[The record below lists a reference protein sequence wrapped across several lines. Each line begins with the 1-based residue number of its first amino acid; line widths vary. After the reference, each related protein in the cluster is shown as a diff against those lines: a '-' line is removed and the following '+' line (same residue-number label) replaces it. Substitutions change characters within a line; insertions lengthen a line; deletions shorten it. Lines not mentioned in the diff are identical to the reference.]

1 MLELQ
6 IWSQEKKKD
15 FFDEPAFKCPSDH
28 TPSLAFA
35 RNNNSVSDPSY
46 RDGSSL

>member
-6 IWSQEKKKD
+6 IWSQEKKND

-28 TPSLAFA
+28 RPSSAFA
-35 RNNNSVSDPSY
+35 RNDNSVSDPSY
-46 RDGSSL
+46 RDRSSL